1 MTTPDYTEANIRSLA
16 WQEHLR
22 LRPGMYI
29 GKLGDGSLP
38 DDGIYIL
45 IKEVIDNSIDEFVMG
60 YGKKIE
66 VKISDDNQVSV
77 RDFGRGIPL
86 GKLVDCV
93 AKINTGGKYDSQAF
107 QKSVGLNGVG
117 IKAVNALSEYCK
129 VQSFRDG
136 LTKSATF
143 SAGICLEESEI
154 LATNEPNGTHVIFK
168 PDYAIFNA
176 FTFVKEFIEEQIAH
190 YTFLNTGLIFN
201 LNGKKY
207 HSRGGLLDLLQAK
220 TTSETHTYPI
230 IHLKKQDI
238 ELSLTHHHTLSN
250 EVYYTFVNGQFTP
263 QGGAHLNAL
272 KEAIVKTV
280 REFYKKDFDASD
292 IRGGLIA
299 ALSIKVQE
307 PIFESQTKTKLGSQQ
322 MGPEGPTI
330 RNFIIAFIKSELDNY
345 LHKNPSIAEI
355 LQKRIFQSERERK
368 EIAGIKKLVNEKTK
382 KANLHNKKLRDCHV
396 HFNSK
401 HPNKFN
407 STIFITEGNSASGSI
422 TKSRNVDTQAV
433 FSLRGK
439 PLNCFGQSKKLVYE
453 NEEFNL
459 LQHALNIANGP
470 DGLRYNKIV
479 IATDADVD
487 GMHIRL
493 LILTYFLQFF
503 PELVHSGHLYILET
517 PLFRV
522 RNRQVTRYCYN
533 EVEKEAAI
541 KSLGLQ
547 SEITRFK
554 GLGEI
559 SPDEFAYFI
568 GSAMRLVPI
577 TLATNSALEA
587 LLSFY
592 MGKNTPERRNFIIDN
607 LKIEENLPDIQLGSD
622 VVSAGIEPASKV

>member
-1 MTTPDYTEANIRSLA
+1 MAIPSYTEANIRSLA

-45 IKEVIDNSIDEFVMG
+45 IKEVIDNSVDEFVMG

-66 VKISDDNQVSV
+66 IKISDDNQVSV

-86 GKLVDCV
+86 GKVIDCV
-93 AKINTGGKYDSQAF
+93 AKINTGGKYDGQAF

-129 VQSFRDG
+129 IQSFRDG

-143 SAGICLEESEI
+143 SAGVLLEESEI
-154 LATNEPNGTHVIFK
+154 LPTNEPNGTHVIFK
-168 PDYAIFNA
+168 PDCAIFKQ
-176 FTFVKEFIEEQIAH
+176 FSFVPQYIEEQIAH

-201 LNGKKY
+201 LNGKRY
-207 HSRGGLLDLLQAK
+207 HSRNGLLDLLQAK
-220 TTSETHTYPI
+220 TAAETYAYPI
-230 IHLKKQDI
+230 IHFKKQDI

-263 QGGAHLNAL
+263 QGGGHLNAL
-272 KEAIVKTV
+272 KEAIVQTV
-280 REFYKKDFDASD
+280 RAFYKKEFDAID

-299 ALSIKVQE
+299 ALSIKVQD

-330 RNFIIAFIKSELDNY
+330 RSFIIACIKSELDNY
-345 LHKNPSIAEI
+345 LHKNPSAAEI
-355 LQKRIFQSERERK
+355 LQKRILQSERERK
-368 EIAGIKKLVNEKTK
+368 EIAGIKKLVHEKTK
-382 KANLHNKKLRDCHV
+382 KANLHNKKLRDCHI

-401 HPNKFN
+401 HPHRVQ

-422 TKSRNVDTQAV
+422 TKSRNVETQAV

-459 LQHALNIANGP
+459 LQHALNIANGL

-479 IATDADVD
+479 IATDSDVD

-503 PELVHSGHLYILET
+503 PELVYNGHLYILET

-522 RNRQVTRYCYN
+522 RNRKATHYCYN
-533 EVEKEAAI
+533 EQEKEVAI
-541 KSLGLQ
+541 KSLGAQ
-547 SEITRFK
+547 PEITRFK

-559 SPDEFAYFI
+559 SPDEFTHFI
-568 GSAMRLVPI
+568 GAAIRLVPV
-577 TLATNSALEA
+577 TPATNSALED
-587 LLSFY
+587 LLTFY
-592 MGKNTPERRNFIIDN
+592 MGKNTPERRNFIIHN
-607 LKIEENLPDIQLGSD
+607 LRIEENLPEL
-622 VVSAGIEPASKV
+622 

>member
-1 MTTPDYTEANIRSLA
+1 MATPDYTEANIRSLA

-45 IKEVIDNSIDEFVMG
+45 LKEVIDNSVDEFVMG

-66 VKISDDNQVSV
+66 IKITNDHQVSV

-86 GKLVDCV
+86 GKVVDCV

-117 IKAVNALSEYCK
+117 IKAVNALSSYCK

-143 SAGICLEESEI
+143 SAGVLVEESTI
-154 LATNEPNGTHVIFK
+154 LATNEPNGTHVVFK
-168 PDYAIFNA
+168 PDDTIFKQ
-176 FTFVKEFIEEQIAH
+176 FSFVPQFIEEQIAH

-207 HSRGGLLDLLQAK
+207 HSRYGLLDLLQAK
-220 TTSETHTYPI
+220 TTAESYAYPI
-230 IHLKKQDI
+230 IHFKKQDI
-238 ELSLTHHHTLSN
+238 ELSLTHHHTLSS

-263 QGGAHLNAL
+263 QGGAHLNAF
-272 KEAIVKTV
+272 KEAIVQTV
-280 REFYKKDFDASD
+280 RAFYKKEFDATD
-292 IRGGLIA
+292 IRAGLIA
-299 ALSIKVQE
+299 ALAIKVQE

-330 RNFIIAFIKSELDNY
+330 RSFIIAFIKNELDNY
-345 LHKNPSIAEI
+345 LHKNPSIAEA
-355 LQKRIFQSERERK
+355 LQKRILQSERERK
-368 EIAGIKKLVNEKTK
+368 EIAGIKKLAHEKTK
-382 KANLHNKKLRDCHV
+382 KANLHNKKLRDCHI

-401 HPNKFN
+401 HSKRTH

-422 TKSRNVDTQAV
+422 TKSRSVETQAV

-459 LQHALNIANGP
+459 LQHALNIASGL

-503 PELVHSGHLYILET
+503 PELVYSGHLYILET

-522 RNRQVTRYCYN
+522 RNRKTTHYCYN
-533 EVEKEAAI
+533 EAEKEVAI
-541 KSLGLQ
+541 KALGSQ
-547 SEITRFK
+547 SEVTRFK

-559 SPDEFAYFI
+559 SPDEFGHFI
-568 GSAMRLVPI
+568 GARMRLVPV
-577 TLATNSALEA
+577 TPASKRPLEDLLA
-587 LLSFY
+587 FY
-592 MGKNTPERRNFIIDN
+592 MGKNTPERRNFIIHN
-607 LKIEENLPDIQLGSD
+607 LRVEANLPDR
-622 VVSAGIEPASKV
+622 

>member
-1 MTTPDYTEANIRSLA
+1 MTIPNYTEANIRSLA

-45 IKEVIDNSIDEFVMG
+45 IKEVIDNSVDEFVMG

-66 VKISDDNQVSV
+66 IKITDDHQVSV

-136 LTKSATF
+136 FSKSAIF
-143 SAGICLEESEI
+143 SAGVLLEESEI
-154 LATNEPNGTHVIFK
+154 LATNAPNGTHVIFK
-168 PDYAIFNA
+168 PDAVIFQQFA
-176 FTFVKEFIEEQIAH
+176 FVPEYIEEQIAH
-190 YTFLNTGLIFN
+190 YTFLNTGLVFN

-220 TTSETHTYPI
+220 TAAESHTYPI

-238 ELSLTHHHTLSN
+238 ELALTHHHTLSA
-250 EVYYTFVNGQFTP
+250 EVYYTIVNGQFTP
-263 QGGAHLNAL
+263 QGGAHLNGL
-272 KEAIVKTV
+272 KEAIVQTL
-280 REFYKKDFDASD
+280 RSFYKKEFDAAD
-292 IRGGLIA
+292 IRGGVIA

-322 MGPEGPTI
+322 MAPEGPTI
-330 RNFIIAFIKSELDNY
+330 RSFIIAFIKSELDNF
-345 LHKNPSIAEI
+345 LHKNPSIAEL
-355 LQKRIFQSERERK
+355 LQKRILQSERERR
-368 EIAGIKKLVNEKTK
+368 EIAGIKKLAHEKTK
-382 KANLHNKKLRDCHV
+382 KANLHNKKLKDCHI

-401 HPNKFN
+401 HAHRMD

-422 TKSRNVDTQAV
+422 TKSRNVATQAV

-479 IATDADVD
+479 VATDADVD

-503 PELVHSGHLYILET
+503 PELVYSGHLYILET

-522 RNRQVTRYCYN
+522 RNRKTTHYCYN
-533 EVEKEAAI
+533 EQEKEEAI
-541 KSLGLQ
+541 KSLGAHP
-547 SEITRFK
+547 EITRFK

-568 GSAMRLVPI
+568 GAAMRLVPV
-577 TLATNSALEA
+577 TPATNSALED
-587 LLSFY
+587 LLAFY
-592 MGKNTPERRNFIIDN
+592 MGKNTPERRSFIINN
-607 LKIEENLPDIQLGSD
+607 LKIEENL
-622 VVSAGIEPASKV
+622 VAM